1 LRVGQP
7 PFQTDRIYDTTP
19 PGVVTGLAWTSMG
32 GSTLYIECTAITTSS
47 SSSSS
52 SSSDGGDTKKGGG
65 GGGTLLTTGQLG
77 DVMKESTT
85 IAHTYAKSFMR
96 RHFPENTFLDN
107 TAGALTLL
115 RTSPRPTLHL
125 LHLLCAHV

>member
-1 LRVGQP
+1 VGQP

-32 GSTLYIECTAITTSS
+32 GSTLYIECTAIATSS

-52 SSSDGGDTKKGGG
+52 SSSEGGDKKKGG

-77 DVMKESTT
+77 DVMRESTT
-85 IAHTYAKSFMR
+85 IAHTYAKSFMC
-96 RHFPENTFLDN
+96 RHFPENAFLDDM
-107 TAGALTLL
+107 AGGLMLLT
-115 RTSPRPTLHL
+115 TSPWPTLHL